1 VNGPPIT
8 TVARTVYC
16 RCMPPDDA
24 YDLDALAHGQGR
36 FNARPPD
43 SRPATGPLG
52 LHPLGLDAGRDGVR
66 YVPPG
71 HDPATPAP
79 LVLML
84 HGATGS
90 GERTVQSL
98 LPLADE
104 FGLILLA
111 PDSRLRTWD
120 VLMGG
125 FGPDIA
131 FIDRALADTFSR
143 YAIDPGHI
151 AAEGFSDGASYALS
165 IGIANGDLFTH
176 ILAFSP
182 GFIAPPG
189 QEGAPRI
196 FVSHGTRDPILPI
209 DYCSRLI
216 VPQLRRAA
224 YDVTYREFDGPH
236 RTPPEIARAG
246 VEWFLGT

>member
-1 VNGPPIT
+1 
-8 TVARTVYC
+8 
-16 RCMPPDDA
+16 MPEQEP
-24 YDLDALAHGQGR
+24 YDLDTIAHTQGR
-36 FNARPPD
+36 FNARPAEAPRAEGP
-43 SRPATGPLG
+43 SGLQPLG
-52 LHPLGLDAGRDGVR
+52 LEAERDGVR

-71 HDPATPAP
+71 YDSARPAP
-79 LVLML
+79 LALML
-84 HGATGS
+84 HGATGN
-90 GERTVQSL
+90 GQRTIESL
-98 LPLADE
+98 LPFADE
-104 FGLILLA
+104 FGIILLA

-120 VLMGG
+120 VLTGG

-131 FIDRALADTFSR
+131 FIDRALQDTFAR
-143 YAIDPGHI
+143 YAIDPTHI

-165 IGIANGDLFTH
+165 IGIANGGLFTH

-209 DYCSRLI
+209 DYCSRLF
-216 VPQLRRAA
+216 VPQLRRAG

-236 RTPPEIARAG
+236 RTPPEIGRLG
-246 VEWFLGT
+246 VEWFLQ